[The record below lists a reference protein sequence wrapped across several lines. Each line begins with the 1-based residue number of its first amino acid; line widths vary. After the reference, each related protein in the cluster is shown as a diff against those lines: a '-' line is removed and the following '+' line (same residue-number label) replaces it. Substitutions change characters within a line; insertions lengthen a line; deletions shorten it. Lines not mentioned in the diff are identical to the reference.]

1 VMLDA
6 VPEVESPA
14 VMPGLPQTIAV
25 EIDSRVAALQEELRS
40 KEQYLQVT
48 HEELETSN
56 EELKSSNEEMQSVN
70 EELQS
75 TNEALE
81 TAKEEMQSIN
91 EELATVN
98 GELQIKLL
106 DLGRVNNDLNNLMAG
121 TGIATVFVDLGLR
134 IVRFL
139 ARLAVVVRDAND
151 AITVQ
156 DLTGRMIA
164 WNPSAEALY
173 GWSEAEALAMN
184 VTERTPDDERV
195 HAMERLAQLAR
206 AEILEPYRTNR
217 RTKRGDVIPV
227 TITSTALVDA
237 AGQIYAIATTERAIK
252 SRTESL

>member
-1 VMLDA
+1 TPDGKWFTMRVQPYRTVENTIEGA
-6 VPEVESPA
+6 VI
-14 VMPGLPQTIAV
+14 L
-25 EIDSRVAALQEELRS
+25 
-40 KEQYLQVT
+40 
-48 HEELETSN
+48 
-56 EELKSSNEEMQSVN
+56 
-70 EELQS
+70 
-75 TNEALE
+75 
-81 TAKEEMQSIN
+81 
-91 EELATVN
+91 
-98 GELQIKLL
+98 
-106 DLGRVNNDLNNLMAG
+106 
-121 TGIATVFVDLGLR
+121 FVDITE
-134 IVRFL
+134 IVQVRERLAKANAL